1 MARPGPWLVAI
12 AVAAAV
18 VFAVMSAPRTP
29 PPLGRVAGA
38 PPFELTSLDGAVVSL
53 ASLRGQVVLV
63 NFWATWCAPCEEEMP
78 AMARLYEALRG
89 QGFELLA
96 VSVDDT
102 PEDVRRFRERL
113 AIPFP
118 VLLDEGKQVSELYQ
132 TYRYPESFL
141 IDRDG
146 VIIERYIGP
155 KAWDAAEYIERVRA
169 VIAGS

>member
-1 MARPGPWLVAI
+1 VAT
-12 AVAAAV
+12 AVAAAA
-18 VFAVMSAPRTP
+18 VFAVVSAPRTP
-29 PPLGRVAGA
+29 PPLGRGAAA
-38 PPFELTSLDGAVVSL
+38 PPFELAKLDGGAVSL

-78 AMARLYEALRG
+78 AMARLYQALRD

-96 VSVDDT
+96 ISVDDT
-102 PEDVRRFRERL
+102 PEDVRRFKERL

-118 VLLDEGKQVSELYQ
+118 VLLDTDKQVSELYQ

-141 IDRDG
+141 IDRHG

-155 KAWDAAEYIERVRA
+155 KAWDASEYIERVRS
-169 VIAGS
+169 VLAGS